1 VSKSVINKDN
11 KDKKNNRP
19 IFTQVFKG
27 FSRVFRILPKGEEE
41 KYIEKEILTSEF
53 LDKDG
58 RRKQITV
65 TYFGLQ
71 QDAYALRLFLNLIA
85 KVSVNKKNFEI
96 NNDSNNTE
104 AELIEATDKNNADI
118 VEKLRYVIEPRE
130 KSDLTKL
137 PKIETNYKEICD
149 WLELTY
155 DNKNIRRI
163 ERILEKLQVAA
174 IKIVIKDLQNK
185 MTKKVYS
192 NLFLWQSNEYRN
204 RNQHK
209 ISIVFNPIAYL
220 VISEIELRSTVNLEI
235 VRQLS
240 KKDINKVVLFYVVS
254 DRLKFG
260 EKDIIPFSAFYSL
273 WTTYSQDKRI
283 KHKRKKFILET
294 FKEIEELSKGSFKFE
309 IDKDENVTIKRIP
322 DRKVR

>member
-1 VSKSVINKDN
+1 MSKNVVKKTTKN
-11 KDKKNNRP
+11 DKP
-19 IFTQVFKG
+19 LFTQMFKG
-27 FSRVFRILPKGEEE
+27 FSRVFRILPKGEEG

-53 LDKDG
+53 IDKDG

-85 KVSVNKKNFEI
+85 KVNVNKKNFEA
-96 NNDSNNTE
+96 NNVSNNTE
-104 AELIEATDKNNADI
+104 AGLIEATDKNNADI

-149 WLELTY
+149 WLGLVY
-155 DNKNIRRI
+155 NNKNIRSI
-163 ERILEKLQVAA
+163 EKILEKLQVSA
-174 IKIVIKDLQNK
+174 IKIVVKDLQSR
-185 MTKKVYS
+185 TTRKVYS
-192 NLFLWQSNEYRN
+192 NLFLWQSNEYKN

-220 VISEIELRSTVNLEI
+220 VISGIELKSTINLEI

-260 EKDIIPFSAFYSL
+260 EKDVIPLSAFYSL
-273 WTTYSQDKRI
+273 WAIHSQDRRTEYKR
-283 KHKRKKFILET
+283 RKFILET
-294 FKEIEELSKGSFKFE
+294 FKEIEELSGGSFKFE
-309 IDKDENVTIKRIP
+309 VDKDENVIIKRIP
-322 DRKVR
+322 DRKINK